1 MKRIT
6 DSFIKKIV
14 RQSLNESVG
23 LLNEQYSYTL
33 TKDWGPSGNTIP
45 AGTTITNLTLPE
57 CPDGG
62 FCYSNVSAAKSI
74 QSKLSNK
81 ELIENGCGGKIKMGK
96 PTLSTSKITDIAT
109 LLMNELN
116 EIFIDYDTVKSQI
129 QKLNDWP
136 TFCAAYKISKRT
148 PERSLGFIGTNTGK
162 IEYGIENDD
171 EGDKNDYYA
180 FISTLYDNSIEITE
194 EGVKPWK
201 EDLIKNTNILLKK
214 KIEDNKKLEQAKKEE
229 EERKQKLGGGGSW
242 IGFEAIQEHP
252 ALGKNEVIP
261 TSQGDASVYSLKTGN
276 PNIDK
281 YLYGILVRKDNGTV
295 EPVKFLTTE
304 KTTPYTIDIEND
316 QWIKWGFSKDNV
328 WKYNDVIVSE
338 DGKNIALTTNPDLE
352 NPFLQESF
360 KKRGFRYN
368 LLTEA
373 EYKLGAKGDE
383 VGKLQNK
390 LGLPPD
396 KGTPTFGPK
405 TQAAVINFQKTEG
418 AKLTPPL
425 RTDGVV
431 DDATF
436 NAIMSITP
444 PPLELS
450 VAKKS
455 KGEQVK
461 TIQQK
466 LGIKDDSSFGGD
478 TETAVKEFQTKYSTK
493 VTPPLRTDGVVDQ
506 PTYDLIMKLKG
517 GDSRKIYTGGKTN
530 YVKDDWI
537 YVKPNKGLEG
547 DLLADKKYFKVKSV
561 SDDRYTVVLDIPID
575 ATDYTLD
582 TVGGVTA
589 EILFGRDAEGESKTI
604 NISGDS
610 NVDSGQEGSSTG
622 KRNEVGSTEGSNNV
636 DPEKEKRR
644 KLRNQETC
652 KTLREIKQYLNNTKG
667 LSMDVNCKWNQEIR
681 NQVMMALTGGNPAG
695 QPNVETP
702 GGTTSG
708 GNNVT
713 VY

>member
-33 TKDWGPSGNTIP
+33 RKNWGTSPNIIPS
-45 AGTTITNLTLPE
+45 GTTITNLTLPE

-62 FCYSNVSAAKSI
+62 FCYGTMLNGDIKKLRSKNNNKNLI
-74 QSKLSNK
+74 INGCKDNSKL
-81 ELIENGCGGKIKMGK
+81 GK
-96 PTLSTSKITDIAT
+96 PTLPSSKITDIT
-109 LLMNELN
+109 TQLMNELD
-116 EIFIDYDTVKSQI
+116 EIFINYDTIKTQI

-136 TFCAAYKISKRT
+136 TFCAAYRQSKRT
-148 PERSLGFIGTNTGK
+148 PDRSLGFIGTSEGSPD
-162 IEYGIENDD
+162 YGIENDD
-171 EGDKNDYYA
+171 SYDRNDYYG
-180 FISTLYDNSIEITE
+180 FISTLFDNSIEITE
-194 EGVKPWK
+194 EGIKPWR
-201 EDLIKNTNILLKK
+201 EDLVKNANLVLRKKIDDKK
-214 KIEDNKKLEQAKKEE
+214 KTEQAKKEE
-229 EERKQKLGGGGSW
+229 ADRKQKLGGGGSW

-252 ALGKNEVIP
+252 ALGTNEVIT
-261 TSQGDASVYSLKTGN
+261 TSEGDASVYSLKTGN

-295 EPVKFLTTE
+295 EPVKFLKTD
-304 KTTPYTIDIEND
+304 KTTPYKIDIEND

-338 DGKNIALTTNPDLE
+338 DGKNIALTTNPNLE
-352 NPFLQESF
+352 NPFLQESY
-360 KKRGFRYN
+360 KNKGFRYN

-373 EYKLGAKGDE
+373 SKVTTTTTTVA
-383 VGKLQNK
+383 
-390 LGLPPD
+390 
-396 KGTPTFGPK
+396 TPT
-405 TQAAVINFQKTEG
+405 V
-418 AKLTPPL
+418 
-425 RTDGVV
+425 
-431 DDATF
+431 
-436 NAIMSITP
+436 
-444 PPLELS
+444 LELS
-450 VAKKS
+450 VNKKS
-455 KGEQVK
+455 KGNQVK

-466 LGIKDDSSFGGD
+466 LKVKDDGSFGPN

-493 VTPPLRTDGVVDQ
+493 TTPPLRTDGVVDQ

-517 GDSRKIYTGGKTN
+517 GDSRKIYSGTKTN
-530 YVKDDWI
+530 YSPGDWI

-547 DLLADKKYFKVKSV
+547 DLLADKKYFKILSI
-561 SDDRYTVVLDIPID
+561 SDDRFTVVLDIPKD
-575 ATDYTLD
+575 ATDYNVD

-604 NISGDS
+604 NVSGD
-610 NVDSGQEGSSTG
+610 VDGSQEGSSTG
-622 KRNEVGSTEGSNNV
+622 KRNEIGSTEGSSNV
-636 DPEKEKRR
+636 DPEKERKR

-702 GGTTSG
+702 NTPSVGGS
-708 GNNVT
+708 NVT

>member
-1 MKRIT
+1 
-6 DSFIKKIV
+6 
-14 RQSLNESVG
+14 
-23 LLNEQYSYTL
+23 
-33 TKDWGPSGNTIP
+33 
-45 AGTTITNLTLPE
+45 
-57 CPDGG
+57 
-62 FCYSNVSAAKSI
+62 
-74 QSKLSNK
+74 
-81 ELIENGCGGKIKMGK
+81 
-96 PTLSTSKITDIAT
+96 
-109 LLMNELN
+109 
-116 EIFIDYDTVKSQI
+116 
-129 QKLNDWP
+129 
-136 TFCAAYKISKRT
+136 
-148 PERSLGFIGTNTGK
+148 
-162 IEYGIENDD
+162 
-171 EGDKNDYYA
+171 
-180 FISTLYDNSIEITE
+180 
-194 EGVKPWK
+194 
-201 EDLIKNTNILLKK
+201 
-214 KIEDNKKLEQAKKEE
+214 
-229 EERKQKLGGGGSW
+229 
-242 IGFEAIQEHP
+242 
-252 ALGKNEVIP
+252 
-261 TSQGDASVYSLKTGN
+261 
-276 PNIDK
+276 
-281 YLYGILVRKDNGTV
+281 
-295 EPVKFLTTE
+295 
-304 KTTPYTIDIEND
+304 
-316 QWIKWGFSKDNV
+316 
-328 WKYNDVIVSE
+328 
-338 DGKNIALTTNPDLE
+338 
-352 NPFLQESF
+352 
-360 KKRGFRYN
+360 
-368 LLTEA
+368 
-373 EYKLGAKGDE
+373 

-390 LGLPPD
+390 FGLPPD

-575 ATDYTLD
+575 ATNYTLD